1 MLFRYRTILKKEY
14 ITPTVYVL
22 TWDDGILETR
32 EFVNGVDRIV
42 SMVFPQR
49 PLPHLKGWKLN
60 MGGETV

>member
-1 MLFRYRTILKKEY
+1 MLIHRRKILDKKY

-32 EFVNGVDRIV
+32 EFVGGVDRIV
-42 SMVFPQR
+42 SMRFPQR
-49 PLPHLKGWKLN
+49 PLPHLKGWRLN